1 MAMLLLFLGKMR
13 LLLFAA
19 LILLNLPELIAG
31 AQPQSVHATGSCPNL
46 LVSVAGSS
54 DAERDAVCEAAD
66 ATIARLDAC
75 AIVQRRPI
83 DIELRDVVLNPFGGR
98 IFGRLDR
105 QHDLVLLTRFEAV
118 RPLVL
123 ETPYRSF
130 APAEFYRS
138 MVVHEV
144 VHAIMNQNYRRQPL
158 SRAAWEYPAYAI
170 QLESLAA
177 ETRESFL
184 LTRSKSSPS
193 DGIMLNDIMLGFDP
207 YLFAARAYHH
217 LASSVSRCAK
227 LRDLLNGDPDFIAVI
242 E

>member
-1 MAMLLLFLGKMR
+1 
-13 LLLFAA
+13 
-19 LILLNLPELIAG
+19 
-31 AQPQSVHATGSCPNL
+31 
-46 LVSVAGSS
+46 
-54 DAERDAVCEAAD
+54 
-66 ATIARLDAC
+66 
-75 AIVQRRPI
+75 
-83 DIELRDVVLNPFGGR
+83 
-98 IFGRLDR
+98 
-105 QHDLVLLTRFEAV
+105 
-118 RPLVL
+118 
-123 ETPYRSF
+123 
-130 APAEFYRS
+130 